1 MHLDFN
7 HLKGKEFKV
16 YKAYKTGNKILNE
29 LYGDFKLKKWNV
41 TKGNMKDNNN
51 LKKIDKDKSKLKSTD
66 LRDDLSDFLAADE
79 EFEDVLHW
87 GK

>member
-7 HLKGKEFKV
+7 HLKDKEFKV

-41 TKGNMKDNNN
+41 TKGKTKDNNN